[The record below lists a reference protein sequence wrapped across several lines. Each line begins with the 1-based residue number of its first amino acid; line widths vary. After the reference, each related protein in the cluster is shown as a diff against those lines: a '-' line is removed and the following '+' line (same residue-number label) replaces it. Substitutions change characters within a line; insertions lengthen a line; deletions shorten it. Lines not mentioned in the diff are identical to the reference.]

1 MLLQLQRKKISFGNK
16 IYPYRGRQ
24 EVTMGLFSRKKR
36 SSHEDPLTV
45 FGRAFRKLCTVFF
58 NSTYPFASLGCGLQM
73 YHSVELERSE
83 AHRIKLGNWVRLRKD
98 VRLQVHAPSEEKGEP
113 VIILDDAIDIGAR
126 STISA
131 RNSIHLEREVTLG
144 QSVLIRDHSPAHQ
157 DINTPIKNQGFTEG
171 GRIRIEKGCFIAQGA
186 AILCDKGE
194 LVIGRNC
201 IVAAHSLVTRSF
213 PSYCLIAGN
222 PARMVQQFDPVEGVW
237 VLGGIR
243 AKNGGKTK

>member
-1 MLLQLQRKKISFGNK
+1 
-16 IYPYRGRQ
+16 
-24 EVTMGLFSRKKR
+24 MGLFSRQKR
-36 SSHEDPLTV
+36 ASRKDPLSV
-45 FGRAFRKLCTVFF
+45 FSQAFRKLCRVLL
-58 NSTYPFASLGCGLQM
+58 NSNYPFASTGCGLNI
-73 YHSVELERSE
+73 YHTVELDRSK
-83 AHRIKLGNWVRLRKD
+83 AHRIKLGNWVRVRND
-98 VRLQVHAPSEEKGEP
+98 VRLQVHAPSEENGEP
-113 VIILDDAIDIGAR
+113 VIVLDDAIDIGAR

-144 QSVLIRDHSPAHQ
+144 QSVLIMDHNPAHQ

-194 LVIGRNC
+194 LVIGRNS

-222 PARMVQQFDPVEGVW
+222 PARMVQQFDPIEGVW

-243 AKNGGKTK
+243 TKKSGHAK